1 MQKFGLPLAILVL
14 CYVFY
19 MYNDSV
25 EIIAGVGIFLFG
37 MLTLEDGFK
46 LLGGGVLEKIMKKAT
61 SNTLKSIA
69 FGTFSTALMQSS
81 TLISLFAISFV
92 SAGII
97 TLAQGVGVIFGANLG
112 TTTGAWIIAGIG
124 IKVDIAAYALP
135 LIAIGV
141 ICLFVKDR
149 ILRGLG
155 YVLVGIGLI
164 FLGIYYIKEGFDTYK
179 EMFDLKQYAVDGFKG
194 VLVFTLIGILFTIV
208 AQSSHATL
216 VIVISALAVGQVT
229 YENAL
234 AMAIGANIGSSITTA
249 IGALNS
255 NLNGKRLALAHIIF
269 NGVTAV
275 VAIVFINQIL
285 WLVNIISDFCG
296 ITDDMLKLAVFHTLF
311 NLIGIFLMLPF
322 IPRLI
327 HLLFLI
333 VRTKKDGDS
342 GVPLY
347 LETAA
352 LDYADTSLEV
362 MRKEIRHL
370 YNNAFGIIA
379 HSIGFNRR
387 DIKSFEA
394 LETLVRDKTM
404 LKKDIDINEL
414 YENTIKPLD
423 NAIVEF
429 SIKAKMHMQSDKQ
442 SKEFFDLQL
451 AVQNIVEA
459 VKFMLL
465 LQKNIQRHSLSDN
478 KNLSGEYDS
487 IRKSLAR
494 LLRSVEELKITPEDD
509 NAQVIR
515 KIEACREE
523 FSYDDLYIV
532 NKTEMLVYNQEITLA
547 QSTSLVNDLS
557 FVRTIATKL
566 LQAVDCL
573 YIRREEVENTQE
585 TQEDSHENSQGDSK

>member
-1 MQKFGLPLAILVL
+1 MFLQRIGLPLAILIL
-14 CYVFY
+14 CYIFY
-19 MYNDSV
+19 MHKDSV

-46 LLGGGVLEKIMKKAT
+46 LLSGGVLEKIMKKAT
-61 SNTLKSIA
+61 SNTLKSII
-69 FGTFSTALMQSS
+69 FGTISTALMQSS

-124 IKVDIAAYALP
+124 IKVNIAEYALP

-149 ILRGLG
+149 ITRGIG
-155 YVLVGIGLI
+155 YVLVGIGFI
-164 FLGIYYIKEGFDTYK
+164 FLGIYYIKEGFDVYK
-179 EMFDLKQYAVDGFKG
+179 EMIDLTQYAVSGFKG
-194 VLVFTLIGILFTIV
+194 VLVFTFIGILFTIV

-216 VIVISALAVGQVT
+216 VIVISALSVGQVT

-234 AMAIGANIGSSITTA
+234 AMAIGANIGSSVTTA
-249 IGALNS
+249 LGAINS
-255 NLNGKRLALAHIIF
+255 NINGKRLALAHIVF
-269 NGVTAV
+269 NGITAI
-275 VAIVFINQIL
+275 VAIVFINQML
-285 WLVNIISDFCG
+285 FLVTAISDFLD
-296 ITDDMLKLAVFHTLF
+296 IQDDMLRLAVFHTLF
-311 NLIGIFLMLPF
+311 NLIGILLMLPF
-322 IPRLI
+322 IPKLI
-327 HLLFLI
+327 HLLYLM
-333 VRTKKDGDS
+333 VRNKKDSDS
-342 GVPLY
+342 GAPLY
-347 LETAA
+347 LENSA

-362 MRKEIRHL
+362 LRKEIKHL

-394 LETLVRDKTM
+394 LETLAKNKAM

-423 NAIVEF
+423 NAIMEF
-429 SIKAKMHMQSDKQ
+429 SIKAKAHIESDAQ
-442 SKEFFDLQL
+442 NHSYYNLQL
-451 AVQNIVEA
+451 ATQNIVEA
-459 VKFMLL
+459 VKYMLL
-465 LQKNIQRHSLSDN
+465 LQKNIQRFSLSEN
-478 KNLSGEYDS
+478 KALSDEYDA

-509 NAQVIR
+509 NAQVLR
-515 KIEACREE
+515 KIEACKNE

-532 NKTEMLVYNQEITLA
+532 NKTELLVYNQQITLA
-547 QSTSLVNDLS
+547 QSTSLINDLS
-557 FVRTIATKL
+557 FVRSIATKL
-566 LQAVDCL
+566 LGAIDCL
-573 YIRREEVENTQE
+573 YITHNTDK
-585 TQEDSHENSQGDSK
+585 QEDNMRQTIA